1 MITEKDNIF
10 NWLSKTKKKK
20 KKKQPWKW
28 NADYNA
34 NSERM
39 NESGVF
45 NASVAPDNR
54 SCLFCFISP
63 VFTSWEV
70 FSLGRILKPL
80 ILVL

>member
-20 KKKQPWKW
+20 EKKMQPWKWKW

-39 NESGVF
+39 NASCVLQMQVWPGTNDHVF
-45 NASVAPDNR
+45 IASY
-54 SCLFCFISP
+54 
-63 VFTSWEV
+63 
-70 FSLGRILKPL
+70 SLSLQAEKYS
-80 ILVL
+80 V

>member
-20 KKKQPWKW
+20 KRPWKW

-39 NESGVF
+39 NASGVLQMQAWPQTTDRVF
-45 NASVAPDNR
+45 LVSYPLSLQAEKYSV
-54 SCLFCFISP
+54 
-63 VFTSWEV
+63 
-70 FSLGRILKPL
+70 
-80 ILVL
+80 